1 MTRWSIL
8 IVLACSVFHTDVA
21 PTKAAD
27 VIVVCPSR
35 FRVALEPWIKRRQS
49 EGLQVGVV
57 ASNSDAETLRSSI
70 RQDATDKTRYVML
83 VGDAPVIGTRCDE
96 FCQTPILYSPTTVTG
111 KQGSTAVLSSDM
123 LFGDFDLDNIPDAV
137 VGRLPVDHPDQLK
150 TLIRRIAARESSR
163 DFGPWRGQIQL
174 IGGVGGFGMVADRAI
189 ESVTRSI
196 VTGVL
201 PPETRTSVVYA
212 SPGHPF
218 FPQEANFTDAVLN
231 RYQRGARFWVY
242 AGHGRVTAL
251 DRVPNTIS
259 GQPVLDQQTV
269 QQLNRPAGESPI
281 AVMLACYTGAM
292 DAREDS
298 LAEEMILCDGGPI
311 AVLAGSRVTM
321 PYGNSTAA
329 VGLIKGVFQQQL
341 PRLGDAW
348 LSALNQMQ
356 SDLPSDN
363 STTRMM
369 IDALAT
375 IINPSGSSLKTERRE
390 HMLLYNLLGDPTL
403 RLNHPQPLEITVPTG
418 SPAGEPVRFSLQSP
432 IAGELRVTLD
442 YPLGATIEGDPNDTT
457 VATVNQSVAAGKQ
470 FEFDVA
476 VPEKFRGPL
485 VIRAHVAGES
495 SWSAGAAKTFVRS
508 Q

>member
-1 MTRWSIL
+1 MTRWSLL
-8 IVLACSVFHTDVA
+8 IVLLWSVLHADLA
-21 PTKAAD
+21 PADAAD

-35 FRVALEPWIKRRQS
+35 FRDALEPWVEHRQT
-49 EGLQVGVV
+49 EGLQVCVV
-57 ASNSDAETLRSSI
+57 DSNSNAETLRSSI
-70 RQDATDKTRYVML
+70 RKSATDKTRYVML
-83 VGDAPVIGTRCDE
+83 VGDAPVIGAPCDE
-96 FCQTPILYSPTTVTG
+96 LCQTPILYSPTTVTG
-111 KQGSTAVLSSDM
+111 KLGSTAVLSSDM

-137 VGRLPVDHPDQLK
+137 VGRLPVDNSDQLA
-150 TLIRRIAARESSR
+150 TLIRRITARESSR

-174 IGGVGGFGMVADRAI
+174 VGGVGGFGMVADRAI

-218 FPQEANFTDAVLN
+218 FPQETNFTEAVLN
-231 RYQRGARFWVY
+231 RYQRGSRFWVY

-251 DRVPNTIS
+251 DRVPNTLS
-259 GQPVLDQQTV
+259 GRPVLDQQTV

-298 LAEEMILCDGGPI
+298 LAEEMLLCDGGPI
-311 AVLAGSRVTM
+311 AVFAGSRVTM

-329 VGLIKGVFQQQL
+329 IGLIKGVFEQQL

-348 LSALNQMQ
+348 LIALNQMQ
-356 SDLPSDN
+356 RDLPSDT

-375 IINPSGSSLKTERRE
+375 IINPSGSSLKNERLE

-403 RLNHPQPLEITVPTG
+403 RLNHPQPLKLQVPIGSPTG
-418 SPAGEPVRFSLQSP
+418 QPIRISLQSP
-432 IAGELRVTLD
+432 IEGDLGLTLD
-442 YPLGATIEGDPNDTT
+442 HPLGATTDGDPNDTT
-457 VATVNQSVAAGKQ
+457 VAFVNQPVTAGEQVELEVAI
-470 FEFDVA
+470 
-476 VPEKFRGPL
+476 PEAFRGPL